1 VPGVPE
7 GIVRGEDG
15 VARCQWGASE
25 AIYRRYHDREWGRP
39 LKDDRLLFEKICLE
53 GFQSGLSWL
62 TILRKR
68 ENFRRAFHDFEID
81 LVAHFKADRIE
92 ALMEDAGIVRNRA
105 KILATINN
113 ARRCLDVKK
122 EKGSLAAY
130 AWSFEPRLRGPSLA
144 VSPEAIAMSKELK
157 ARGWAFVGPTTI
169 HSFMQAVG
177 MINDHIAGCQAR
189 EEVDRLRAKFVR
201 PG

>member
-1 VPGVPE
+1 VLGVPE
-7 GIVRGEDG
+7 GIVYGQDG
-15 VARCQWGASE
+15 VARCQWGAGE

-68 ENFRRAFHDFEID
+68 ENFRRAFDDFEIE

-92 ALMEDAGIVRNRA
+92 GLMEDSGIVRNRA

-113 ARRCLDVKK
+113 ARRCLDLKK
-122 EKGSLAAY
+122 ENGSLAAY
-130 AWSFEPRLRGPSLA
+130 AWSFEPRLSGPSLA